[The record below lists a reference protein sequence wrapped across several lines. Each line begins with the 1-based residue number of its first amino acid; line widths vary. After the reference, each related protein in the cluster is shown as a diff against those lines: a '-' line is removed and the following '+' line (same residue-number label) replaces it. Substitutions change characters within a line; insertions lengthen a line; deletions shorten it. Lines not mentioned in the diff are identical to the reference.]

1 MPGMADGAG
10 MSACAR
16 EMSAGGGGWHR
27 VLRDSPKATRPN
39 PSGPSCTTPIAVTDR
54 DLDGLT
60 ALKA

>member
-1 MPGMADGAG
+1 